1 MGNVTG
7 LKELSD
13 QLSRLER
20 ATAIKAMRSAAMGA
34 TLPTTKE
41 MRAAAPRGR
50 NVHRTY
56 KGRLVAPGF
65 LSRSVIRKT
74 RVNKKTGTVSV
85 AIGVKR
91 EAFYGIAFLDR
102 GVTVTQRRMS
112 VKGKKSLRK
121 ISVNYR
127 IKGTNWFANRFKKNS
142 GNIVQLFK
150 VKLAARIA
158 KGKQ

>member
-65 LSRSVIRKT
+65 LSRSIIRKA
-74 RVNKKTGTVSV
+74 RVNKKTGGASV

-102 GVTVTQRRMS
+102 GTKNIRGS
-112 VKGKKSLRK
+112 S
-121 ISVNYR
+121 
-127 IKGTNWFANRFKKNS
+127 WFVSKFKKNS

-150 VKLAARIA
+150 TKLAARIA
-158 KGKQ
+158 KGKK

>member
-13 QLSRLER
+13 QLVRLER
-20 ATAIKAMRSAAMGA
+20 ATAIKAVRSAAMSA

-50 NVHRTY
+50 YAHRTY

-65 LSRSVIRKT
+65 LSRSVIRRARANKT
-74 RVNKKTGTVSV
+74 TGAVSV

-102 GVTVTQRRMS
+102 GTKNIR
-112 VKGKKSLRK
+112 
-121 ISVNYR
+121 
-127 IKGTNWFANRFKKNS
+127 GTSWFASKFKKNS